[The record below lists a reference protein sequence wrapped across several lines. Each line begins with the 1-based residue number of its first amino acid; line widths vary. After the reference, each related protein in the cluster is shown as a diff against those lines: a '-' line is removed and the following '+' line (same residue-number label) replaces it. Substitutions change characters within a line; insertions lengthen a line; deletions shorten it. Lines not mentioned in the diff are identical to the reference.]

1 MSEKINEQKVLKF
14 AFIGGIILIACVLA
28 ISLLKRYRTEVA
40 PNETGNVATLQTDI
54 IYGDIKIKTNDDA
67 FSHDAIEED
76 SCNNEVAEYLKK
88 HVSKG
93 DTIVH
98 VSHGIGVQTLLMAK
112 LVTQSGRIY
121 VFNPSKKYVD
131 AIIESAKIN
140 GFESRIFASALG
152 MSDRSFS
159 GLLVHKNNFPIMQG
173 TIAAAD
179 YQIPA
184 GYSAM
189 TIDVS
194 SIDEQLPNVQNINI
208 LRINVDADCSDI
220 IRGAKNLI
228 AKSPNITIICDFTAG
243 NFKNLSVFNDL
254 INQGFKLY
262 LLHSDGSFLNSVTV
276 EELQS
281 VKNGHLLIRK

>member
-1 MSEKINEQKVLKF
+1 
-14 AFIGGIILIACVLA
+14 
-28 ISLLKRYRTEVA
+28 
-40 PNETGNVATLQTDI
+40 
-54 IYGDIKIKTNDDA
+54 
-67 FSHDAIEED
+67 
-76 SCNNEVAEYLKK
+76 
-88 HVSKG
+88 
-93 DTIVH
+93 
-98 VSHGIGVQTLLMAK
+98 
-112 LVTQSGRIY
+112 
-121 VFNPSKKYVD
+121 
-131 AIIESAKIN
+131 
-140 GFESRIFASALG
+140 
-152 MSDRSFS
+152 
-159 GLLVHKNNFPIMQG
+159 MQG